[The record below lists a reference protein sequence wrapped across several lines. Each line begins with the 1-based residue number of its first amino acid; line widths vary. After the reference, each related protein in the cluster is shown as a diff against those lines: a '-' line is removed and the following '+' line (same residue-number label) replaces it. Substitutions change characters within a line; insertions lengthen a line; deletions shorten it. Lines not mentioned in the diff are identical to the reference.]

1 MNKNEAHAILD
12 RIKNDREPMSIFITN
27 QALQATGDICG
38 VFDEPLCSDG
48 NESLN
53 DRASPMEN
61 QRVEEGFSYSRY
73 LDCCPNQGITQ

>member
-1 MNKNEAHAILD
+1 MTKSEAHAILD

-38 VFDEPLCSDG
+38 IFDEPLCSDG
-48 NESLN
+48 NESRN

-61 QRVEEGFSYSRY
+61 QGVESGFSYSRY
-73 LDCCPNQGITQ
+73 LDCQQNKGT

>member
-1 MNKNEAHAILD
+1 MTKNEAHLILD

-38 VFDEPLCSDG
+38 VFDEPLCSYG
-48 NESLN
+48 NESRN

-61 QRVEEGFSYSRY
+61 TGTKEGFSYSRY
-73 LDCCPNQGITQ
+73 LDSQQNTGN